1 MLRRPSAPSPGSGA
15 RFAGLVAL
23 AFAAASCRSDT
34 GGTRFDRHFSTSI
47 WSGAYES
54 QLQHPEQSVPALDLL
69 LATPLLMIRDD
80 EISEDAANG
89 PVTGGNTTGGDVTAI
104 ALGAGVVATGIADA
118 AGGKGYDSLE
128 IGAESLAA
136 TAAVTQVLK
145 VAVHRHRPEG
155 NSTQSFPSGHA
166 SFSFASATYL
176 ARYVDDASEGRG
188 DKLGYLAYVPA
199 TYVGISRIEGQRHF
213 ASDVT
218 FGAFLGVF
226 LTNWIYNAHRAAPGE
241 DRPTIDTPA
250 GKVAWRLR
258 PEIEGSQLSLC
269 LSFSL

>member
-15 RFAGLVAL
+15 RIAGLVAL
-23 AFAAASCRSDT
+23 AVAAAGCRSDT
-34 GGTRFDRHFSTSI
+34 GGTRFDRHFSTPI
-47 WSGAYES
+47 WSGAYEA

-69 LATPLLMIRDD
+69 VATPLLMLSDD
-80 EISEDAANG
+80 EISEDALHHA
-89 PVTGGNTTGGDVTAI
+89 TGGSTTGGDFMAI
-104 ALGAGVVATGIADA
+104 AFGAGVGAIGIADA
-118 AGGKGYDSLE
+118 AGGKGTGTLE

-155 NSTQSFPSGHA
+155 NSTQSFPSGHT
-166 SFSFASATYL
+166 SFSFASATFI
-176 ARYVDDASEGRG
+176 ARYVDDSSEGRG

-199 TYVGISRIEGQRHF
+199 TYVGLSRIEGQRHF

-226 LTNWIYNAHRAAPGE
+226 LTNWIYNAHRAEPGD

-258 PEIEGSQLSLC
+258 PEIEGLQLSVC